1 LGGATLEHEMII
13 IQPLVRLDI
22 ADLAPVITTYVS
34 EGVYRVNYRDSPTDT
49 SIDLHYV
56 TLPEPAVRK
65 YDHFDAATLQR
76 YAQIF
81 NAGFS
86 FGAYDGELLVGL
98 IIAEPQ
104 EWNRSLSVWEFH
116 VAPTHRRAGIGRQLM
131 ARVEEHARSS
141 GLRTIVCET
150 QNTNAAAIMIYRKL
164 GFTVE
169 GVDISYY
176 SNTDYPDG
184 DIAVFM
190 KRRLL

>member
-1 LGGATLEHEMII
+1 MIL
-13 IQPLVRLDI
+13 IQPLIRLDEK
-22 ADLAPVITTYVS
+22 DLTPSMTTYVS
-34 EGVYRVNYRDSPTDT
+34 EGIYAVSYRDSPTDT

-56 TLPEPAVRK
+56 TLPEPAVRN

-76 YAQIF
+76 YSQVL

-104 EWNRSLSVWEFH
+104 DWNRSLSVWEFH
-116 VAPTHRRAGIGRQLM
+116 VAPNHRRAGIGRQLM
-131 ARVEEHARSS
+131 ARAEEQARRS

-150 QNTNAAAIMIYRKL
+150 QNTNAAAIMVYRKL
-164 GFTVE
+164 GFAIE

-176 SNTDYPDG
+176 SNADYPDG

-190 KRRLL
+190 KRRLP

>member
-1 LGGATLEHEMII
+1 MIT
-13 IQPLVRLDI
+13 IQPLIRLDTT
-22 ADLAPVITTYVS
+22 DLTRIVTTYVS
-34 EGVYRVNYRDSPTDT
+34 EGIYHVSYCDSPTDT
-49 SIDLHYV
+49 SIGLHYV
-56 TLPEPAVRK
+56 TLPEPSIRK
-65 YDHFDAATLQR
+65 YDHFDPTTLRR
-76 YAQIF
+76 YTEMR

-86 FGAYDGELLVGL
+86 FGAYDGELLVGM

-104 EWNRSLSVWEFH
+104 EWNRSLCVWEFH

-131 ARVEEHARSS
+131 ARAEEQAKRS

-150 QNTNAAAIMIYRKL
+150 QNTNAAAIMVYRKL

>member
-1 LGGATLEHEMII
+1 MIT
-13 IQPLVRLDI
+13 IQPLIRLDTT
-22 ADLAPVITTYVS
+22 DLTRIVTTYVS
-34 EGVYRVNYRDSPTDT
+34 EGIYVVSYRDSPTDT
-49 SIDLHYV
+49 SIALHYV
-56 TLPEPAVRK
+56 TLPEPSVRK
-65 YDHFDAATLQR
+65 YDHFDAATLHR
-76 YAQIF
+76 YTQVC

-86 FGAYDGELLVGL
+86 CGAYDGELLVGL

-116 VAPTHRRAGIGRQLM
+116 VAAIYRRTGIGRQLM
-131 ARVEEHARSS
+131 AWAEEQAKRS

-150 QNTNAAAIMIYRKL
+150 QNTNAAAIMVYRRL
-164 GFTVE
+164 GFTIE

-190 KRRLL
+190 KRRLLQ